1 MWRVLRAGGTLVS
14 YDMTE
19 TPVAVRGFR
28 RAAALRRRGAPPA
41 GTSTTAIDAAE
52 LHRLFPGADFV
63 LRRITPS
70 TDVAGFADRNRAA
83 GRAGRRAAA
92 RPHAPA
98 RRGAQARLSGQ
109 ASSSRYSPAMRRS

>member
-19 TPVAVRGFR
+19 TPVAVRAFR

-41 GTSTTAIDAAE
+41 GTSTTPIDAAE
-52 LHRLFPGADFV
+52 LHRLFPGADFG

-70 TDVAGFADRNRAA
+70 TDVAGFADRNRVLA
-83 GRAGRRAAA
+83 GLAAA
-92 RPHAPA
+92 LPLVRTHLLGVARKPA
-98 RRGAQARLSGQ
+98 
-109 ASSSRYSPAMRRS
+109 